1 MKKTWLLL
9 ISVLFFAV
17 AVPAFYTAPAFA
29 EDNHKSEFR
38 VALAGFG
45 DIPTLDPA
53 RAATAAPVL
62 IGWQVYQR
70 LIDVAPDGT
79 MAPMLA
85 THWSSNPE
93 MTVWRF
99 SLRKNVFFH
108 SSPGKEPRKLTTA
121 DVKASIE
128 RALRAPGYG
137 RSIIGDLVKGAKEFI
152 EEKAKTV
159 AGITI
164 NNGDIVFTLSRPFAF
179 FPERLASSFFAI
191 LPAGTGME
199 DMNPPGTGPYR
210 IMKWDRLTGKVTLKL
225 NSKNWTKVSPQS
237 LQQLTFQIFES
248 EPLAVEELR
257 AGNIDWL
264 EASSSARRLVTEG
277 LDPERYTINTPVY
290 NDIRIIAIN
299 QTIDRFTKHREIAAA
314 LNFAVNRDRV
324 VQVLGGGKVVG
335 GPIPSGEYG
344 HYGYWTDTRLARL
357 IIETLPPEARHI
369 ELLVQPGTESR
380 LIAEL
385 VAEDWRGIG
394 MKVSLIQGMSNF
406 FDRVVKGD
414 YQAALGYFGPFV
426 DTPEQ
431 YLWPYQINAK
441 PVPNVM
447 SYESPSFQEA
457 YQHYVSEPDPSKRRA
472 YLQSALDILLRD
484 APMIWLVKA
493 PHIVA
498 FKRAFSVPRTSG
510 MPLFF
515 KLVSN

>member
-1 MKKTWLLL
+1 MKKTQLLVVAAL
-9 ISVLFFAV
+9 LFAV
-17 AVPAFYTAPAFA
+17 AIPVFYTTPTFA

-79 MAPMLA
+79 IAPMLA
-85 THWSSNPE
+85 THWRGNSE

-99 SLRKNVFFH
+99 SLRKKVFFH
-108 SSPGKEPRKLTTA
+108 SFPGKKPRKLTTA

-137 RSIIGDLVKGAKEFI
+137 RSVIGDLVKGAKEFI

-164 NNGDIVFTLSRPFAF
+164 NNGDIVFTLTRSFAF

-191 LPAGTGME
+191 LPADTGME
-199 DMNPPGTGPYR
+199 DMNPPGTGPYQ

-225 NSKNWTKVSPQS
+225 NSKNWTKVSPHS
-237 LQQLTFQIFES
+237 PQQLTFQIFES

-257 AGNIDWL
+257 AGKIDWL

-277 LDPERYTINTPVY
+277 LDPDRYTINTPVY

-335 GPIPSGEYG
+335 GPVPSGEYG
-344 HYGYWTDTRLARL
+344 HYGLLD
-357 IIETLPPEARHI
+357 RHASCASHNRN
-369 ELLVQPGTESR
+369 P
-380 LIAEL
+380 A
-385 VAEDWRGIG
+385 D
-394 MKVSLIQGMSNF
+394 
-406 FDRVVKGD
+406 
-414 YQAALGYFGPFV
+414 
-426 DTPEQ
+426 
-431 YLWPYQINAK
+431 
-441 PVPNVM
+441 
-447 SYESPSFQEA
+447 
-457 YQHYVSEPDPSKRRA
+457 
-472 YLQSALDILLRD
+472 
-484 APMIWLVKA
+484 
-493 PHIVA
+493 
-498 FKRAFSVPRTSG
+498 
-510 MPLFF
+510 
-515 KLVSN
+515 